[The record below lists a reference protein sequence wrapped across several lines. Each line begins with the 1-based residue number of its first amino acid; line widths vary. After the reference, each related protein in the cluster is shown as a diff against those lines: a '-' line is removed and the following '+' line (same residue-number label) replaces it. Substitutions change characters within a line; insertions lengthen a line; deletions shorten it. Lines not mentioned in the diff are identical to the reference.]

1 LFVSVEPSSAV
12 LDQLSSVV
20 ATARASSS
28 SSPGGAGVR
37 WAGRDTWHMTLRFL
51 GEVDDPA
58 PVVEALSAASLPA
71 VTAALGPT
79 VDLLG
84 KRVVMVP
91 VTGLDDLAAS
101 VVKATAELGEPP
113 EDRGF
118 RGHLTLGRL
127 SRLGRSG
134 RPPQLDFLGMP
145 VTGEWQVDELTLV
158 QSHLGDG
165 PARYENLFRRPLDA

>member
-1 LFVSVEPSSAV
+1 VRLFVSVEPPSAV

-20 ATARASSS
+20 TAARSGA
-28 SSPGGAGVR
+28 GGANVR
-37 WAGRDTWHMTLRFL
+37 WAGPDTWHMTLRFL

-58 PVVEALSAASLPA
+58 PVVEALSEASLPA
-71 VTAALGPT
+71 ATAVLGPA
-79 VDLLG
+79 VELLG

-101 VVKATAELGEPP
+101 VVKATASLGEPP
-113 EDRGF
+113 EDRDF

-134 RPPQLDFLGMP
+134 RPPQLDCLGTP
-145 VTGEWQVDELTLV
+145 VAGEWRVESLALV
-158 QSHLGDG
+158 RSHLGDG

>member
-1 LFVSVEPSSAV
+1 LFVSVEPPSAV

-20 ATARASSS
+20 SAARASSS
-28 SSPGGAGVR
+28 PGGGGAVR
-37 WAGRDTWHMTLRFL
+37 WAGPDTWHMTLRFL
-51 GEVDDPA
+51 GEVDDPE
-58 PVVEALSAASLPA
+58 PVIDALSAASLPA
-71 VTAALGPT
+71 ATATLGPT
-79 VDLLG
+79 VELLG

-91 VTGLDDLAAS
+91 VTGLNDLATS

-134 RPPQLDFLGMP
+134 RPPQLAFLGTP
-145 VTGEWQVDELTLV
+145 VAGEWRVDELTLV
-158 QSHLGDG
+158 RSHLGDG